1 MSSKI
6 IAIDG
11 PAASGKSTVAKR
23 VAAALG
29 YLYVD
34 SGALY
39 RGVTWKALR
48 EAVDTR
54 NAGGVAGLLKDFPI
68 LFAVAAG
75 GVGFTIDGI
84 EPGLELRTEELNRHV
99 SEVAAMPDVRN
110 QVNVW
115 LRSMTSFGSLVVE
128 GRDIGTAVFP
138 SAPFKF
144 YLDASSDERA
154 RRRYAEVARQKNSA
168 SKTDVSE
175 SLKKRDTIDRSRQK
189 DPLRIATDAIVIDST
204 GMSIEDVVAFVL
216 KRVSNASGK

>member
-1 MSSKI
+1 MSNRI

-11 PAASGKSTVAKR
+11 PAASGKSTVARR
-23 VAAALG
+23 VAAKLG

-34 SGALY
+34 SGSLY
-39 RGVTWKALR
+39 RGVTWRALR
-48 EAVDTR
+48 EGVDTS
-54 NAGGVAGLLKDFPI
+54 NAARVAGLLKDFPI
-68 LFAVAAG
+68 QFIVAVG
-75 GVGFTIDGI
+75 SVGFTIDGI

-115 LRSMTSFGSLVVE
+115 LRSMTEFGNLVVE

-138 SAPFKF
+138 SAEFKF

-154 RRRYAEVARQKNSA
+154 RRRYTEIAQQKNGA
-168 SKTDVSE
+168 NKTAISE

-189 DPLRIATDAIVIDST
+189 DPLRTAPDAIVIDST
-204 GMSIEDVVAFVL
+204 GMSIEDVVTFVL
-216 KRVSNASGK
+216 KKVSSTSVK